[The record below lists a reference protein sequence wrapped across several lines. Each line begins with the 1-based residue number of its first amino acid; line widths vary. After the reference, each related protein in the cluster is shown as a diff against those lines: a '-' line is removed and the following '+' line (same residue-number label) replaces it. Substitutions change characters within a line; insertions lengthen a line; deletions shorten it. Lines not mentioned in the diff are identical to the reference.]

1 MSPGPQ
7 RRSRVT
13 TIPPGMPLIAI
24 VEDDREM
31 REWLADIMRSARF
44 QVAVAANG
52 LRLIAALQVDRPD
65 LIVLDVNLSWIDG
78 FELCRALQ
86 KNHDYSLIPVI
97 FVSGRTRPEDIQR
110 GLACGARDY
119 VTKPIDTKRLLALIR
134 DLVGSGSRSEAHPPP
149 ESTPP
154 PSQ

>member
-78 FELCRALQ
+78 FELCRALK
-86 KNHDYSLIPVI
+86 KNPSYADIPVL
-97 FVSGRTRPEDIQR
+97 FLSGRTAPADIQA
-110 GLACGARDY
+110 GLACGAVDY
-119 VTKPIDTKRLLALIR
+119 LCKPVDGRTLLAR
-134 DLVGSGSRSEAHPPP
+134 VRELVQARA
-149 ESTPP
+149 
-154 PSQ
+154 PS